1 LAEQARLV
9 LGESASI
16 SRKVSR
22 HIMESNRRVFDLW
35 FEIMRAELEELV
47 HVPVTSRAVPDVQSA
62 TRAFRS
68 QLLFE
73 GSVHGVM
80 YVTASASNLVQL
92 SQMAADEPVDPHAAW
107 TEQGLEVWNIW
118 LTAASG
124 RLATRLSEEI
134 GDVSKNDCTILL
146 QGTTAVEAM
155 DSASGG
161 DTAASG
167 AAIQQWL
174 LQAAGTEFALSV
186 SAQVM
191 FPGDDAAAAEAE
203 QPDAE
208 QPDADELNADAA
220 TPELDETVARA
231 TSSLEMEAPLHEEAA
246 MPRQNSQ
253 MAEPVENHSRVEP
266 TPASR
271 QPQEPPAQ
279 DANPYSEPHM
289 KQRLDLLLDIELE
302 ATLRFGAL
310 ELPLREVLE
319 LGPGDVLPLDRH
331 VREPVELVVGDRI
344 VAKGEVV
351 LVAGNFALHVTEVA
365 EPRRRLETIRCL
377 F

>member
-1 LAEQARLV
+1 MA
-9 LGESASI
+9 
-16 SRKVSR
+16 
-22 HIMESNRRVFDLW
+22 SNRRVFDLW

-47 HVPVTSRAVPDVQSA
+47 HVPVTSRAVSEIPPA
-62 TRAFRS
+62 ARAFRS

-73 GSVHGVM
+73 GSVRGVM

-92 SQMAADEPVDPHAAW
+92 SQMVANEPVDPHAAW
-107 TEQGLEVWNIW
+107 TEEGLEAWHIW
-118 LTAASG
+118 LTASGG

-134 GDVSKNDCTILL
+134 GDVSKNGCTILL
-146 QGTTAVEAM
+146 QGTTAVDDV
-155 DSASGG
+155 DSVSGG

-167 AAIQQWL
+167 AAIQHWL

-186 SAQVM
+186 SAQVI
-191 FPGDDAAAAEAE
+191 FAGDDAAAAEA
-203 QPDAE
+203 
-208 QPDADELNADAA
+208 DELNAEPA
-220 TPELDETVARA
+220 TPEPVETVPQAS
-231 TSSLEMEAPLHEEAA
+231 SSLEAEAPLLEAA
-246 MPRQNSQ
+246 AIPRENPPRTQ
-253 MAEPVENHSRVEP
+253 PVENHPRVEP
-266 TPASR
+266 PLASH
-271 QPQEPPAQ
+271 QMEEPSPK
-279 DANPYSEPHM
+279 DPNPYTEPRT

-351 LVAGNFALHVTEVA
+351 LVGGNFALHVTEVA